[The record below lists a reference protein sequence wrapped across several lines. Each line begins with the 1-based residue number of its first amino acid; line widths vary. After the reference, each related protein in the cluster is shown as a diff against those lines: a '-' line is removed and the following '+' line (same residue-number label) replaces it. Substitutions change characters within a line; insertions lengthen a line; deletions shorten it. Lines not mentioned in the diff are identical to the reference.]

1 MKNVKKAFFKSMSVA
16 FLGIASMANAADV
29 STTAEI
35 QTTVIEPANINAS
48 YTPTSYLTA
57 GHMEEGTSFGYLM
70 IDGYK
75 VTATFGDLKLSD
87 AKGGS
92 NLTLTNVLNPDNTL
106 EYTVVYSGARG
117 DIYPAINNKTS
128 NNPNELLPVYNMLMD
143 VRLASTQ
150 NNLPAGQYSGML
162 NISIANQ

>member
-1 MKNVKKAFFKSMSVA
+1 MKSFKKSILNGVSVA
-16 FLGIASMANAADV
+16 LLGISCVANAAEV
-29 STTAEI
+29 STAVDI
-35 QTTVIEPANINAS
+35 QTTVIEPARINAT
-48 YTPTSYLTA
+48 YTPTGNLTA
-57 GHMEEGTSFGYLM
+57 GHMEEGTSFGHLM

-92 NLTLTNVLNPDNTL
+92 NLTLTDVLNSANTL
-106 EYTVVYSGARG
+106 EYTVVYAGARG
-117 DIYPAINNKTS
+117 EIYPAINNKAS
-128 NNPNELLPVYNMLMD
+128 NNPGELLPVNNMLMD

-150 NNLPAGQYSGML
+150 NDLPAGQYSGML